1 MMNSGKTILRHITGI
16 LMAMVAWWAITV
28 LVGLALYMIWP
39 PAPLA
44 ELPGADVPTVS
55 FMAGVSLG
63 AHWQNIP
70 GNVLGFIGALYA
82 FRAICP
88 KTVSAAAA

>member
-1 MMNSGKTILRHITGI
+1 MNPAQTILRHITGI
-16 LMAMVAWWAITV
+16 LAAMVAWWAIAV

-44 ELPGADVPTVS
+44 ELNSADVSTVS

-63 AHWQNIP
+63 AHWQNMP

-88 KTVSAAAA
+88 KTASAAIA